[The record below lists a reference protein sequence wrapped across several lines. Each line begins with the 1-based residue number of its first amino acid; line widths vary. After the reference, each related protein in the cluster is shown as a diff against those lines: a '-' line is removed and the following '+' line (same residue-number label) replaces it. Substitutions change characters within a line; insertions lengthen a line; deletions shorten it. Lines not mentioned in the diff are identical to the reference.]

1 MSQQPILKIPF
12 PLPPFHPSELIAFLS
27 GNGKFRGELSFF
39 NRPDPAGCPMMIKL
53 PITTK
58 VARRVEELEKE
69 IERRD
74 EDETKIRMGKW

>member
-1 MSQQPILKIPF
+1 MKDRKKGRRK
-12 PLPPFHPSELIAFLS
+12 E
-27 GNGKFRGELSFF
+27 E
-39 NRPDPAGCPMMIKL
+39 L

-58 VARRVEELEKE
+58 VASRVGELEKE